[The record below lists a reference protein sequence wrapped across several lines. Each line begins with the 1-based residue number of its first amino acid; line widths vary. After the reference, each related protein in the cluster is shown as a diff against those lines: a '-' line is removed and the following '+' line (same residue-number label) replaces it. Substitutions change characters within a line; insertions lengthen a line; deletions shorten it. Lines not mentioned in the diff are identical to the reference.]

1 MKALK
6 VLRNKVIAF
15 TVVVMATFGM
25 TANPLLAGSSDFTGI
40 YGALHASVNG
50 VSMAG
55 KYIDKDAA
63 VTGGTAGAIV
73 PLAGFEL
80 GVNLPL
86 GPNFF
91 VSIGTSMVS
100 GEADVFNAKD
110 SEDNNTV
117 TVQASDY
124 SEVYI
129 QPSIS
134 IWDNTAV
141 FVKYGKNH
149 ANLEAFGDV
158 TSQPDDLTGE
168 SYGIGTQTMTNS
180 GLFIKTEAGATVYDH
195 FKMTGLNTSGNGQG
209 NGTSTNGSMVEGDP
223 LAAYGKVTIGFK
235 PVILK

>member
-6 VLRNKVIAF
+6 ILRSKVIAF

-25 TANPLLAGSSDFTGI
+25 TASPLLAGSSDFTGI

-55 KYIDKDAA
+55 KYIDKDSD

-73 PLAGFEL
+73 PLAGFEI
-80 GVNLPL
+80 GVNLPI

-149 ANLEAFGDV
+149 ANLEAFGDI

-195 FKMTGLNTSGNGQG
+195 FKLTGLNTSGNGDG

-235 PVILK
+235 F

>member
-6 VLRNKVIAF
+6 ILRNKVIAF

-25 TANPLLAGSSDFTGI
+25 TASPLLAGSSDFTGI

-55 KYIDKDAA
+55 KYIDKDSD

-73 PLAGFEL
+73 PLAGFEI
-80 GVNLPL
+80 GVNLPI

-158 TSQPDDLTGE
+158 TSQPDDLTGQ

-195 FKMTGLNTSGNGQG
+195 FKLTGLNTSGNGDG
-209 NGTSTNGSMVEGDP
+209 NNTSTNGSMVEGDP

-235 PVILK
+235 F

>member
-6 VLRNKVIAF
+6 ILRSKVIAF

-25 TANPLLAGSSDFTGI
+25 TASPLLAGSSDFTGI

-55 KYIDKDAA
+55 KYIDKDSD
-63 VTGGTAGAIV
+63 VTGGTAGAII
-73 PLAGFEL
+73 PLAGFEI
-80 GVNLPL
+80 GVNLPI

-149 ANLEAFGDV
+149 ANLEAFGDI

-195 FKMTGLNTSGNGQG
+195 FKMTGLNTSGNGDG

-235 PVILK
+235 F

>member
-1 MKALK
+1 MKALIK
-6 VLRNKVIAF
+6 LRNKIIAF
-15 TVVVMATFGM
+15 AVVVMATFGM

-50 VSMAG
+50 VAMDGS
-55 KYIDKDAA
+55 YIDKDQA
-63 VTGGTAGAIV
+63 VTQGTAGAIV
-73 PLAGFEL
+73 PLAGIEI

-100 GEADVFNAKD
+100 GEADVFKANDAD
-110 SEDNNTV
+110 DNSDV

-141 FVKYGKNH
+141 FVKYGMTH

-158 TSQPDDLTGE
+158 TSQPDDLTGQ

-180 GLFIKTEAGATVYDH
+180 GLFMKTEAGAVVYEPFH
-195 FKMTGLNTSGNGQG
+195 MTGLNSNSNGGSGNDTGYDSEV
-209 NGTSTNGSMVEGDP
+209 NGDP

-235 PVILK
+235 F

>member
-1 MKALK
+1 MKALNI
-6 VLRNKVIAF
+6 LRKKVIAF
-15 TVVVMATFGM
+15 AVVVMATFGM

-55 KYIDKDAA
+55 KYIDKDADI
-63 VTGGTAGAIV
+63 TGGTAGAIV

-100 GEADVFNAKD
+100 GEADVFSSKD

-195 FKMTGLNTSGNGQG
+195 FKLTGLNTSGNGDG
-209 NGTSTNGSMVEGDP
+209 NNTSVHGSRVEGDP

-235 PVILK
+235 F

>member
-6 VLRNKVIAF
+6 VLRKKVIAF
-15 TVVVMATFGM
+15 TIVVMATFGM

-55 KYIDKDAA
+55 KYIDKDADI
-63 VTGGTAGAIV
+63 TGGTAGAII

-149 ANLEAFGDV
+149 ANLEAFGDI

-195 FKMTGLNTSGNGQG
+195 FKLTGLNTSGNGDG

-223 LAAYGKVTIGFK
+223 LAAYGKVTIGDRK
-235 PVILK
+235 SVV

>member
-6 VLRNKVIAF
+6 VLRKKVIAF
-15 TVVVMATFGM
+15 TIVVMATFGM

-55 KYIDKDAA
+55 KYIDKDADI
-63 VTGGTAGAIV
+63 TGGTAGAII

-149 ANLEAFGDV
+149 ANLEAFGDI

-195 FKMTGLNTSGNGQG
+195 FKMTGLNTSGNGDG

-235 PVILK
+235 F

>member
-1 MKALK
+1 MKALIK
-6 VLRNKVIAF
+6 VRKKIIAF
-15 TVVVMATFGM
+15 AIVVMATFGM

-40 YGALHASVNG
+40 YGAFHASVNG

-63 VTGGTAGAIV
+63 VTGGTAGALI
-73 PLAGFEL
+73 PLAGFEI

-149 ANLEAFGDV
+149 ANLEAFGDI

-168 SYGIGTQTMTNS
+168 SYGIGTQTMTDS

-195 FKMTGLNTSGNGQG
+195 FKMTGLNTSTSGSG

-235 PVILK
+235 F